1 MWINAA
7 TSVGRVRADNQ
18 DAYRTGILPLGC
30 YLLVCDGM
38 GGERGGGV
46 ASALAADTVAARIE
60 HDVKSGMGETS
71 VRHVLE
77 SAGAAA
83 NAAVYSRAQADAA
96 LTGMGTTLSAVVVT
110 GDTAHVLHVGDS
122 RVYLLREGKLHR
134 LTTDHTVVQML
145 LERGDLTE
153 KDAEN
158 HPQRHYITRA
168 VGAERDI
175 LPDVFT
181 IDLQAGDTLM
191 VCSDGLYNELAPDT
205 LTALLGTCVAEKS
218 AQALID
224 GANRSGGHDNITA
237 AICCLAGEGNALG

>member
-1 MWINAA
+1 MNAA
-7 TSVGRVRADNQ
+7 TNIGRHRGDNQ
-18 DAYRTGILPLGC
+18 DAYRTGTLPCGC

-38 GGERGGGV
+38 GGERGGGI
-46 ASALAADTVAARIE
+46 ASALAADTVAARIVR
-60 HDVKSGMGETS
+60 DIVPAMTETS
-71 VRHVLE
+71 VRNVLE

-83 NAAVYSRAQADAA
+83 NAAVYSRAQSDAS

-110 GDTAHVLHVGDS
+110 DSTAHILHVGDS

-153 KDAEN
+153 KDAEH

-168 VGAERDI
+168 VGVERD
-175 LPDVFT
+175 LKPDVFT
-181 IDLQAGDTLM
+181 IDLQAGDVLL
-191 VCSDGLYNELAPDT
+191 VCSDGLYNELSPDT
-205 LTALLGTCVAEKS
+205 LASLLGVCVAEKS

-224 GANRSGGHDNITA
+224 GANRGGGHDNITA
-237 AICCLAGEGNALG
+237 AICCPIEEGNALG